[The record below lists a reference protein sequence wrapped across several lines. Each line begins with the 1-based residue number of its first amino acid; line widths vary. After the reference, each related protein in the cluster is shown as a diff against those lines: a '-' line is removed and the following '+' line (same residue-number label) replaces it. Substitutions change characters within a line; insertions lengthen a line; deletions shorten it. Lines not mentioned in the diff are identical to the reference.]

1 MDSVVVVV
9 SSVVVV
15 TASVVVVMD
24 SVVVVVSSVVVV
36 ASVVVVVGSV
46 VVVVVVSV
54 VVVVVVVVVLVA
66 ASVVVVVSAPVVVVS
81 VPAVV
86 VVSPHG
92 APSNP
97 NPSSPPQGSG
107 VVVVVMP
114 RKAMICSVTM
124 FLTRSRIMLMAME
137 VTTAPTLSSASIF
150 LNSTVSPLRTTS
162 TLWSARLFASPHP
175 TSKNPKII
183 GARNILKCY
192 RECSFSTFIFC
203 IIQEHVLLES

>member
-15 TASVVVVMD
+15 VS
-24 SVVVVVSSVVVV
+24 SVVVVVSVVVV
-36 ASVVVVVGSV
+36 GSVVVVVGSV
-46 VVVVVVSV
+46 VVVVVV
-54 VVVVVVVVVLVA
+54 A
-66 ASVVVVVSAPVVVVS
+66 ASVVVVSAPVVVVS

-92 APSNP
+92 VPSNP

-114 RKAMICSVTM
+114 RKAMICSVTK
-124 FLTRSRIMLMAME
+124 FLIRSRIMLMAME

-183 GARNILKCY
+183 GAR
-192 RECSFSTFIFC
+192 
-203 IIQEHVLLES
+203 